1 MSWDWLEPVIV
12 VVGLAL
18 ITVVTRTFFMIPER
32 ELPLPDWLK
41 RGLKYAP
48 LAALTAVIAPEI
60 FMSHGEFITT
70 LKDARLPAVL
80 CASAYYFWRRG
91 ILGTKALLIVNNG
104 APKGVG
110 AGESHQ
116 GVKVVAVGKDE
127 AMVEISGAR
136 RTLHLGEAPVSVGSK
151 SGGKRVVLTA
161 DSRGHF
167 INSGTINGSVMQYM
181 VDTGASTV
189 AIGRPDAERMGLKY
203 LSGQPVRMS
212 TANGVAQGWRM
223 KLDSVRIGDVEVFG
237 VEAIVTPQSMP
248 FVLLGNSF
256 LTEFQMTRT
265 NDQMVLE
272 KRH

>member
-1 MSWDWLEPVIV
+1 MKNHLFRP
-12 VVGLAL
+12 GAAL
-18 ITVVTRTFFMIPER
+18 LVAA
-32 ELPLPDWLK
+32 LL
-41 RGLKYAP
+41 AP
-48 LAALTAVIAPEI
+48 LLARAQSVAL
-60 FMSHGEFITT
+60 G
-70 LKDARLPAVL
+70 
-80 CASAYYFWRRG
+80 G
-91 ILGTKALLIVNNG
+91 ILGSKALLIVNNS
-104 APKGVG
+104 APRGVG
-110 AGESHQ
+110 AGEAHQ
-116 GVKVVAVGKDE
+116 GVKVVNVGKDE
-127 AMVEISGAR
+127 AVVEIAGVR
-136 RTLHLGEAPVSVGSK
+136 RTLHLGEAPVSVGSRS
-151 SGGKRVVLTA
+151 SGRRVVLTA

-167 INSGTINGSVMQYM
+167 VNSGTINGSTMQYM

-189 AIGRPDAERMGLKY
+189 AIGRPDADRMGLKY

-237 VEAIVTPQSMP
+237 VEAIVTPQPMP